1 MMKPA
6 ALRDATAAN
15 EQQKLDEKILKHQ
28 AEVDV
33 EFEDEEDKRAEFKSQ
48 VQQSNVEQPIQ

>member
-15 EQQKLDEKILKHQ
+15 EQQKLDEKILKQ
-28 AEVDV
+28 KAEVDV
-33 EFEDEEDKRAEFKSQ
+33 EFQDEEKKAAEIKNH
-48 VQQSNVEQPIQ
+48 VQHSNIEQPTH